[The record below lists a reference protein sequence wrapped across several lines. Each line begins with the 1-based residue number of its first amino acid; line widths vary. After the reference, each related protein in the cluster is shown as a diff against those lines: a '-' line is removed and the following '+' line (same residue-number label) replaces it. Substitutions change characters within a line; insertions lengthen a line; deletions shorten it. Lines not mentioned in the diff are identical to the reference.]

1 MKSKI
6 LFALALLLF
15 CLSSPVLSE
24 NKVRAY
30 YFYSPDCEKCIII
43 KQLISDLQKKYPFE
57 IKYFNI
63 DDQNNYAAL
72 IALEKKY
79 KLEKCEFPEV
89 FVGDR
94 ALAGKNQIISE
105 LEDTVKALTERGG
118 TDWPDNIK
126 VDPEATIL
134 DRFKS
139 FGPLAIISAG
149 LIDGINPCAFATIV
163 FFISFL
169 TFAGKR
175 KRDILL
181 TGIFFTVAVFTT
193 YLLIGLG
200 AFRIIRSL
208 EIFAWI
214 SRTIN
219 YGVGILAL
227 VLGIISLYDYY
238 KFKRGKTAEI
248 ALQLPKRI
256 KQTIHALIR
265 QNANPSNLAI
275 TALVTGF
282 LVSVLESICTGQVYL
297 PTIVVMLKT
306 PGLRAQ
312 SLTYLL
318 LYNFMFILPLIL
330 VFGITFFGATSE
342 WFGKIMNKNLGLIKI
357 LTALLFFGLAAL
369 LLVH

>member
-1 MKSKI
+1 M
-6 LFALALLLF
+6 
-15 CLSSPVLSE
+15 
-24 NKVRAY
+24 
-30 YFYSPDCEKCIII
+30 
-43 KQLISDLQKKYPFE
+43 
-57 IKYFNI
+57 
-63 DDQNNYAAL
+63 
-72 IALEKKY
+72 
-79 KLEKCEFPEV
+79 
-89 FVGDR
+89 
-94 ALAGKNQIISE
+94 
-105 LEDTVKALTERGG
+105 
-118 TDWPDNIK
+118 
-126 VDPEATIL
+126 

-181 TGIFFTVAVFTT
+181 TGIFFTVAVFIT

-227 VLGIISLYDYY
+227 VLGILSLYDYY

-275 TALVTGF
+275 TALVTVF

-297 PTIVVMLKT
+297 PTIVFMLKT